1 MPMLKPGI
9 ETSKPAIAT
18 ATTLVPRMMDPAG
31 KRRISRSLGS
41 LDDILVTLE
50 RLKQGPGFPRSTEDG
65 DASDAVRG
73 GGSEGKEEKRESGQA
88 AARSSR
94 SREEVS
100 RDVDGEGGSSGN
112 VIQNNIRGGHT

>member
-1 MPMLKPGI
+1 
-9 ETSKPAIAT
+9 
-18 ATTLVPRMMDPAG
+18 MMDPAG

-73 GGSEGKEEKRESGQA
+73 GGGSEGKEEKRESGQA

-94 SREEVS
+94 SREEGC
-100 RDVDGEGGSSGN
+100 RDVGGEGGSSGN
-112 VIQNNIRGGHT
+112 VRGHPFITFAKFLKF

>member
-94 SREEVS
+94 TREEVS